1 MLNKLLPKTPLGFA
15 ITAATVLLS
24 VSPEARQFTRKMA
37 VKGIGA
43 VLGAADGIKELT
55 AGARSQMAGLVA
67 EARSE
72 EPKEVSPLT
81 FDMDLE
87 PEPFFESAQD
97 QPLPFN
103 VMSDQSIQEKMQNP
117 NPHH

>member
-1 MLNKLLPKTPLGFA
+1 MLNKLLPKTPLGLA
-15 ITAATVLLS
+15 VTAATVLLS
-24 VSPEARQFTRKMA
+24 VSPEARQFTRKLA

-43 VLGAADGIKELT
+43 VLGAADGIRELT
-55 AGARSQMAGLVA
+55 AGARAQVAGLVA
-67 EARSE
+67 DARSE
-72 EPKEVSPLT
+72 EQKDVSALT

-87 PEPFFESAQD
+87 PEPFFESVQD

-103 VMSDQSIQEKMQNP
+103 VMSDQSIQEKIQ